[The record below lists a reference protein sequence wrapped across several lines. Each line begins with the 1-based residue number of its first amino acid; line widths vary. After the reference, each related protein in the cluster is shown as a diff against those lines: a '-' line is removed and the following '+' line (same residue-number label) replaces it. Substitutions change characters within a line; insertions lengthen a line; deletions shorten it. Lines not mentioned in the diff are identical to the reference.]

1 MENLIGDGAPAENA
15 MYEGGALCQQFHRL
29 DDVETAIFLH
39 STQFAS
45 VSLSVVGARKMATQ
59 LQQREQLHLKVA
71 SDVNAESLTRNIYTA
86 RDMELLG
93 DNNKRLQNDEH
104 FITAKLD
111 RVSEF
116 YISHDD
122 DQLKIRILADSA
134 KQQNS
139 ALGTENLRQN
149 LKPWQSMAPYETTKV
164 RTTDTTGSRG
174 ENDMAFRA
182 LNSQING
189 NLLKESLRELTGQN
203 SGRLKGDDVDTEKIG
218 GLDIFAMGKMNT

>member
-1 MENLIGDGAPAENA
+1 M
-15 MYEGGALCQQFHRL
+15 
-29 DDVETAIFLH
+29 
-39 STQFAS
+39 S
-45 VSLSVVGARKMATQ
+45 
-59 LQQREQLHLKVA
+59 
-71 SDVNAESLTRNIYTA
+71 AESLTRIYTA
-86 RDMELLG
+86 PDMELLG

-104 FITAKLD
+104 FLTAKWD

-122 DQLKIRILADSA
+122 DQLKIRISADGA
-134 KQQNS
+134 KQQ
-139 ALGTENLRQN
+139 LGTENFLQT
-149 LKPWQSMAPYETTKV
+149 LKPSQSMAPYETTKV

>member
-1 MENLIGDGAPAENA
+1 M
-15 MYEGGALCQQFHRL
+15 
-29 DDVETAIFLH
+29 
-39 STQFAS
+39 S
-45 VSLSVVGARKMATQ
+45 
-59 LQQREQLHLKVA
+59 
-71 SDVNAESLTRNIYTA
+71 AESLTRIYTA
-86 RDMELLG
+86 PDMELLG

-104 FITAKLD
+104 FLTAKWD

-122 DQLKIRILADSA
+122 DQLKIRISADGA
-134 KQQNS
+134 KQQ
-139 ALGTENLRQN
+139 LGTENFLQT
-149 LKPWQSMAPYETTKV
+149 LKPSQSMAPYETTKV

-203 SGRLKGDDVDTEKIG
+203 SGRLKG
-218 GLDIFAMGKMNT
+218 